1 MTDKELKDILA
12 KGTHQQFSFDPN
24 LKTEINRSTLDA
36 VMREVRKGLSSK
48 RKLSVVVVKD

>member
-48 RKLSVVVVKD
+48 RKVSVVVVKD